1 MKLKTL
7 FEPFDTRLSKNIFSL
22 PRYNMLRIKT
32 MKNTQQASY
41 RREGKRKKKKKAKKS
56 YMKRK
61 HRVYLVLCQR
71 CQINNGAPLCVCCC
85 CIIVLFV
92 LLVGVSK
99 LTMRIL
105 SSFPLIQTINDYR
118 NMKKTYV
125 TVRLQKPLRS
135 EIKSSSIVQSFRNL
149 KIEPGHPFYLFFF
162 PVLGHPLALLQQ
174 LV

>member
-1 MKLKTL
+1 M
-7 FEPFDTRLSKNIFSL
+7 
-22 PRYNMLRIKT
+22 
-32 MKNTQQASY
+32 
-41 RREGKRKKKKKAKKS
+41 
-56 YMKRK
+56 
-61 HRVYLVLCQR
+61 
-71 CQINNGAPLCVCCC
+71 
-85 CIIVLFV
+85 
-92 LLVGVSK
+92 GVSK

-149 KIEPGHPFYLFFF
+149 KIEPGHSFYFFF